1 MDFSIFQEDH
11 TMTINLADGNGTPLN
26 PDGTVRTTD
35 EVNFNQSWAEI
46 EKLLDTGKVRSIGV
60 SNFSIKT

>member
-1 MDFSIFQEDH
+1 
-11 TMTINLADGNGTPLN
+11 MTINLADGNGTPLN
-26 PDGTVRTTD
+26 PDGTVKTTD

-60 SNFSIKT
+60 SNFSVKT